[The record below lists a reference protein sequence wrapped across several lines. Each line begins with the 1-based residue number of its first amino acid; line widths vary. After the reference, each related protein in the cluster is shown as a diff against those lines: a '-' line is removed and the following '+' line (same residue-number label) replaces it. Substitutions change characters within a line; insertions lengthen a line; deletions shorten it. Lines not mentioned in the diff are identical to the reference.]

1 MSWVSLSERQ
11 FHRLRWVLTV
21 AWLLLI
27 ASLVVDPI
35 SPYLTGAQT
44 GIPGLQVDPGRC
56 VPVQGQCVAL
66 GADHYYFDLVDLWA

>member
-11 FHRLRWVLTV
+11 FHRLRWGLTV

-35 SPYLTGAQT
+35 SPRLTDAQT
-44 GIPGLQVDPGRC
+44 GIPGLRVDLKRYA
-56 VPVQGQCVAL
+56 PVQGQSV
-66 GADHYYFDLVDLWA
+66 WR